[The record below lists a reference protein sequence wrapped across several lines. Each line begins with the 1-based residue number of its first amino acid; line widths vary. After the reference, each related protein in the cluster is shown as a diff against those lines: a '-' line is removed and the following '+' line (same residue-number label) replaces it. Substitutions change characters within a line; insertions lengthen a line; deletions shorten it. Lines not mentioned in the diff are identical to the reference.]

1 MGTNCAPLLADLFLH
16 SYEADF
22 IADLIT
28 KKDRH
33 LARSFNL
40 SFRYIDDVQ
49 SLNNPSFG
57 DYVHR
62 IYPKELEIKDTT
74 DTVKSA
80 SYLDLHLEIDERGVL
95 MTKLYDKRDDFTFKI
110 VNFPFICGNIPS
122 APAYGVYISQL
133 IRYARACRK
142 YTDFIHRALLLT
154 EKLTEQGYVA
164 TRLRSS
170 LQKFYGRH
178 HELVDKYGVTISA
191 MRTDLFPLS

>member
-1 MGTNCAPLLADLFLH
+1 MGTNYTPLLADLCLH

-28 KKDRH
+28 KKERH

-40 SFRYIDDVQ
+40 SFRYIDDVL
-49 SLNNPSFG
+49 SLNNPRFG

-110 VNFPFICGNIPS
+110 VNFPFICGNISS
-122 APAYGVYISQL
+122 APVYGVYISQSCLL
-133 IRYARACRK
+133 INELY
-142 YTDFIHRALLLT
+142 LN
-154 EKLTEQGYVA
+154 KLFVSLFNYVCLKA
-164 TRLRSS
+164 YML
-170 LQKFYGRH
+170 
-178 HELVDKYGVTISA
+178 
-191 MRTDLFPLS
+191 